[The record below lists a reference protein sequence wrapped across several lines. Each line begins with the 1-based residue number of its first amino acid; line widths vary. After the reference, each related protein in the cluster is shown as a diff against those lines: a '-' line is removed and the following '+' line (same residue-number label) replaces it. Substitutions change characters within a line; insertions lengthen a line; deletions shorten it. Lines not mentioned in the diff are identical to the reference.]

1 VQLAGTV
8 GRYFRIDPVVV
19 LNSNYWEWACRV
31 AALNY
36 AASEEK
42 KANQKNSRTTDS
54 RISHLM

>member
-1 VQLAGTV
+1 LAGTV